1 MSSAVE
7 FVAEALAYRWGELQ
21 ERPPAFIDEL
31 MIELTTALAAAR
43 QSGEED
49 RAECLDEVL
58 DALAEGIYKYE
69 RQADEDEETLSRA
82 IAEIR
87 THYYAIA
94 EIRTHYYLESGIP
107 RIEIRERKESPKRS
121 TEPVRIFSDRDKIP
135 MILN

>member
-21 ERPPAFIDEL
+21 EKPPAFIDEL

-87 THYYAIA
+87 THYY
-94 EIRTHYYLESGIP
+94 LESGIL
-107 RIEIRERKESPKRS
+107 RIEIREREESPKRS

>member
-31 MIELTTALAAAR
+31 MIEITTALAAAR

-69 RQADEDEETLSRA
+69 RQADEDFDEETLSRA

-87 THYYAIA
+87 THYC
-94 EIRTHYYLESGIP
+94 LESGIP
-107 RIEIRERKESPKRS
+107 RVEIREREESPKRS

>member
-21 ERPPAFIDEL
+21 EKPPAFIDEL

-69 RQADEDEETLSRA
+69 RQADEDEETLSRV
-82 IAEIR
+82 
-87 THYYAIA
+87 IA

-107 RIEIRERKESPKRS
+107 RIEIREREESPKRS
-121 TEPVRIFSDRDKIP
+121 TEPVRIFSDRDKTP

>member
-21 ERPPAFIDEL
+21 EKPPAFIDEL

-87 THYYAIA
+87 THYY
-94 EIRTHYYLESGIP
+94 LESGIP
-107 RIEIRERKESPKRS
+107 RVEIREREESPKRS
-121 TEPVRIFSDRDKIP
+121 TEPVRIFSDRDKSP

>member
-21 ERPPAFIDEL
+21 EKPPAFIDEL

-69 RQADEDEETLSRA
+69 RQADEDFDEETLSR
-82 IAEIR
+82 
-87 THYYAIA
+87 AIA

-107 RIEIRERKESPKRS
+107 RIETREREESPKRS

>member
-7 FVAEALAYRWGELQ
+7 FVAEALAYRWGALQ
-21 ERPPAFIDEL
+21 EKPPAFIDEL

-69 RQADEDEETLSRA
+69 RQADEDFDEETLSRA

-87 THYYAIA
+87 THYC
-94 EIRTHYYLESGIP
+94 LESGIP
-107 RIEIRERKESPKRS
+107 RAEIQEREESPKRS
-121 TEPVRIFSDRDKIP
+121 TEPVRIFSDRDKTP
-135 MILN
+135 MIPN

>member
-21 ERPPAFIDEL
+21 EKPPAFIDEL

-87 THYYAIA
+87 THYY
-94 EIRTHYYLESGIP
+94 LESGIP
-107 RIEIRERKESPKRS
+107 RVEIREREESPKRS

>member
-1 MSSAVE
+1 MSSTVE
-7 FVAEALAYRWGELQ
+7 LAAKTLAYRWGELQ
-21 ERPPAFIDEL
+21 EKPPAFIDEL

-58 DALAEGIYKYE
+58 DALAEGVYKYE
-69 RQADEDEETLSRA
+69 HRADGNLDEATLDRA

-87 THYYAIA
+87 TC
-94 EIRTHYYLESGIP
+94 YYLRSGIP
-107 RIEIRERKESPKRS
+107 QVGIRGRGESLRRR
-121 TEPVRIFSDRDKIP
+121 EPVGIFPDRDKIP

>member
-21 ERPPAFIDEL
+21 EKPPAFIDEL
-31 MIELTTALAAAR
+31 MIELTTALAVAR

-87 THYYAIA
+87 THYY
-94 EIRTHYYLESGIP
+94 LESGIP

>member
-7 FVAEALAYRWGELQ
+7 FVAEALAYRWGELK
-21 ERPPAFIDEL
+21 EKPPAFIDEL

-58 DALAEGIYKYE
+58 DSLAEGIYKYE

-87 THYYAIA
+87 TY
-94 EIRTHYYLESGIP
+94 YYLESGIP
-107 RIEIRERKESPKRS
+107 RVEIREREESPKRS

>member
-21 ERPPAFIDEL
+21 EKPPAFIDEL

-87 THYYAIA
+87 THYY
-94 EIRTHYYLESGIP
+94 LESGIS

>member
-21 ERPPAFIDEL
+21 EKPPAFIDEL

-87 THYYAIA
+87 THYY
-94 EIRTHYYLESGIP
+94 LESGIP

>member
-21 ERPPAFIDEL
+21 EKPPAFIDEL

-87 THYYAIA
+87 THYY
-94 EIRTHYYLESGIP
+94 LESGIP

-121 TEPVRIFSDRDKIP
+121 TEPARIFSDRDKIP

>member
-1 MSSAVE
+1 MSSTVE
-7 FVAEALAYRWGELQ
+7 LAAKTLAYRWGELQ
-21 ERPPAFIDEL
+21 EKPPAFIDEL

-87 THYYAIA
+87 THYY
-94 EIRTHYYLESGIP
+94 LESGIP
-107 RIEIRERKESPKRS
+107 RIEIREREESPKRS

>member
-21 ERPPAFIDEL
+21 EKPPAFIDEL

-87 THYYAIA
+87 TC
-94 EIRTHYYLESGIP
+94 YYLRSGTPQVGIRGREESL
-107 RIEIRERKESPKRS
+107 RRR
-121 TEPVRIFSDRDKIP
+121 EPVGIYRTATRSP
-135 MILN
+135 

>member
-7 FVAEALAYRWGELQ
+7 FVAEALAYRWGELK
-21 ERPPAFIDEL
+21 EKPPAFIDEL

-58 DALAEGIYKYE
+58 DALAEGVYKYE
-69 RQADEDEETLSRA
+69 HRADGNLDETTLNRA

-87 THYYAIA
+87 TF
-94 EIRTHYYLESGIP
+94 YYLRSGIP
-107 RIEIRERKESPKRS
+107 QVGIREREESPKRS
-121 TEPVRIFSDRDKIP
+121 TEPVRIFSDRDKTP

>member
-21 ERPPAFIDEL
+21 EKPPAFIDDL

-87 THYYAIA
+87 THYY
-94 EIRTHYYLESGIP
+94 LESGIP
-107 RIEIRERKESPKRS
+107 RVEIREREESPKRS

>member
-87 THYYAIA
+87 THYY
-94 EIRTHYYLESGIP
+94 LESGIP
-107 RIEIRERKESPKRS
+107 RVEIREREESPKRS

>member
-21 ERPPAFIDEL
+21 EKPPAFIDEL

-87 THYYAIA
+87 THYY
-94 EIRTHYYLESGIP
+94 LESGIP
-107 RIEIRERKESPKRS
+107 RIEIREREESPKRS

>member
-21 ERPPAFIDEL
+21 EKPPAFIDEL

-87 THYYAIA
+87 THYY
-94 EIRTHYYLESGIP
+94 LESGIP
-107 RIEIRERKESPKRS
+107 RIEIREREESPKRS
-121 TEPVRIFSDRDKIP
+121 TEPVRIFSDRDKTP

>member
-21 ERPPAFIDEL
+21 EKPPAFIDEL

-69 RQADEDEETLSRA
+69 CQADEDFDEETLSRA

-87 THYYAIA
+87 TC
-94 EIRTHYYLESGIP
+94 YYLRSGIP
-107 RIEIRERKESPKRS
+107 QVGIRGRGESLRRR
-121 TEPVRIFSDRDKIP
+121 EPVGIFPDRDKIP

>member
-21 ERPPAFIDEL
+21 EKPPAFIDDL

-43 QSGEED
+43 RSGDEN

-69 RQADEDEETLSRA
+69 RQAEGDFDEETLSRA

-87 THYYAIA
+87 TY
-94 EIRTHYYLESGIP
+94 YYLKNGIP
-107 RIEIRERKESPKRS
+107 RVEAREREESLKRS
-121 TEPVRIFSDRDKIP
+121 TEPVRILPDHNKIP

>member
-21 ERPPAFIDEL
+21 EKPPAFIDEL

-87 THYYAIA
+87 THYY
-94 EIRTHYYLESGIP
+94 LESGIP

-121 TEPVRIFSDRDKIP
+121 TEPVRIFSDRDKSP

>member
-21 ERPPAFIDEL
+21 EKPPAFIDEL

-87 THYYAIA
+87 THYY
-94 EIRTHYYLESGIP
+94 LESGIP

-121 TEPVRIFSDRDKIP
+121 TEPVRIFSDRDKRP

>member
-69 RQADEDEETLSRA
+69 RQADEDFDEETLSRA

-87 THYYAIA
+87 TC
-94 EIRTHYYLESGIP
+94 YYLRSGIP
-107 RIEIRERKESPKRS
+107 QVGIREREGAGRKRF
-121 TEPVRIFSDRDKIP
+121 PDRDKIP